1 MINRLMHSFTVIY
14 QIKNLNCLTDVLFHK
29 PKMSQMSQTGVKKI
43 IIIINKCCSKWINVV
58 VVIIAVVVVVQ

>member
-14 QIKNLNCLTDVLFHK
+14 QIKNCLTDVLFHK
-29 PKMSQMSQTGVKKI
+29 PKMSQMSQTVVKKN

-58 VVIIAVVVVVQ
+58 VVIIAVVVVVVQ